1 MDIKG
6 QYNLDDAFKAK
17 ARLHQSNFRAAE
29 LKVNFNEYGNRLC
42 DEEGKKLLNYYDDL
56 NCKKVLRNRY
66 PNYSS
71 KRDAD
76 MLRSEHIPFN
86 LIAPLDLDHEVAKQI
101 IEKSFGI
108 RVQSIDYVKMEFAP
122 GYLNDGTAF
131 DAYIQAKDKNGCIL
145 GIGIE
150 IKYTEKAYKIGV
162 TEKEN
167 VKDHNSMYWE
177 TARKSDCFKEP
188 DNNLF
193 GTDEL
198 RQVWRN
204 HLLGLKM
211 KQKGIIDDFYSIT
224 IFPQGNAHFN
234 HVLPVYIDM
243 LKLDSKKY
251 VIGCTFE
258 NFISTIDG
266 PDEFLRWK
274 NWLQKRYLVV

>member
-1 MDIKG
+1 MNITG
-6 QYNLDDAFKAK
+6 IGEQYTPDDTFKAK

-42 DEEGKKLLNYYDDL
+42 EKEGKKLLNYYDDL
-56 NCKKVLRNRY
+56 NCKKVLRERY
-66 PNYSS
+66 PNYSA

-86 LIAPLDLDHEVAKQI
+86 LIAPLDLDHDVAKNI
-101 IEKSFGI
+101 LEKSFGI
-108 RVQSIDYVKMEFAP
+108 RVQSIDFVKMEYAP
-122 GYLNDGTAF
+122 RPNSSYLNDGTAF
-131 DAYIQAKDKNGCIL
+131 DAYIQAKDKNGNVL

-167 VKDHNSMYWE
+167 INDHDSIYWE

-188 DNNLF
+188 DDNLF

-204 HLLGLKM
+204 HLSR
-211 KQKGIIDDFYSIT
+211 F
-224 IFPQGNAHFN
+224 
-234 HVLPVYIDM
+234 
-243 LKLDSKKY
+243 
-251 VIGCTFE
+251 
-258 NFISTIDG
+258 
-266 PDEFLRWK
+266 K
-274 NWLQKRYLVV
+274 NETKRSN